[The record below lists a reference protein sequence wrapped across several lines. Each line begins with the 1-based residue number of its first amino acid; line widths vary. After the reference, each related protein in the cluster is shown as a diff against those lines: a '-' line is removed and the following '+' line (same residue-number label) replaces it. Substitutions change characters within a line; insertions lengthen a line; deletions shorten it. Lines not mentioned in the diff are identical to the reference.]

1 MKKSLKVFALWA
13 LSVAFYGAAAE
24 TTNTFYVAEGE
35 TKTVDE
41 IVEANGFT
49 FSDGDWIRKTGK
61 GQLNAVTTYKGVQLN
76 LLIEEG
82 VYFLSCSLGDV
93 VHASGARIVIKNG
106 AALNIEGVHTVQ
118 TADDK
123 KQSYPLIGGSVD
135 VCFEGDGTGA
145 GDNRGAICVGGA
157 AQGYVLGGYDASVL
171 TMTGDATI
179 YTYGDF
185 NCVIGGA
192 RTLDMNGHTLTVRGK
207 TETSAFFPYNDWTI
221 VDTGPFV
228 LANGVFIRRIGN
240 YKNNFTPDI
249 PVMRLTE
256 GAAITAYSEPNIW
269 NEVEFFEFDAGSKI
283 CDRRYKG
290 ENDVSFSI
298 KKAKGPVSICSP
310 KPAVV
315 TITDEYA
322 VRPADLA
329 NGDFIVSEKE
339 FIFGEGCRL
348 SVSGFDDFIIDPDNV
363 YTVAVSSVAVTGTPL
378 LTGDAA
384 SFLEVV
390 KEDKVLALVSKKGA
404 IDAVRNWGLKSG
416 VENAAANSA
425 AVAAGA
431 PRLGDVSEVYFPSG
445 EYWFSGMLDLSS
457 VSVSNLVLTGDG
469 NGVILHSGVSVG
481 ASEDVTVRDLMFD
494 GCEGPAIVASGT
506 KGLTITGCTIS
517 NVVGRY
523 TDGKRYVY
531 AAVNV
536 TDFNATGNTYWFDE
550 MLLDGQGYFEG
561 GTQSAK
567 SEAYAGAVVLD
578 CNGIGDWKRWS
589 WFTNRLGLVST
600 AFEGM
605 CFRKIGDGTVEF
617 TDVNVA
623 DLGISGIEILDG
635 RYVSRND
642 AYLGAA
648 GGMVRVH
655 NGATLQMRGVAAQN
669 RTVRVSGNGINSM
682 GAIRF
687 DSGGAGKKSS
697 AVTWVLEGDAVVISK
712 QAGENLLFS
721 SETVYAGGHVLT
733 FAVEGSVVGVTNCMS
748 GPVSW
753 YGGGAVVVDR
763 VTLSSGAG
771 QGPFTVMDGN
781 APQFMF
787 KNGATYAPCNDSIS
801 ALVRNCDFAAGT
813 KIAPNAETSV
823 SFSDFSGL
831 PEISDAVV
839 SLSINGTYRIKSE
852 DVLAGRYPS
861 MSGALSFGSE
871 AVWAL
876 DDMSMFAVGAT
887 YTLFKAEGGIS
898 RAPKTLPDDCYA
910 AWRIHRANGGI
921 LCIGPRV
928 GS

>member
-1 MKKSLKVFALWA
+1 MLPLALHC
-13 LSVAFYGAAAE
+13 VAAE

-41 IVEANGFT
+41 IVAANGFT
-49 FSDGDWIRKTGK
+49 FKSGDWIRKTGK
-61 GQLNAVTTYKGVQLN
+61 GQLNAVATYKNVQLN

-82 VYFLSCSLGDV
+82 VYFLPDSLGEAA
-93 VHASGARIVIKNG
+93 HTGGSTIVIKSG
-106 AALNIEGVHTVQ
+106 ATLNIEGEITSVIDGTTHVYFEGSGTGEGNNLGAISVGGGNQ
-118 TADDK
+118 N
-123 KQSYPLIGGSVD
+123 YLIGNANVSEV
-135 VCFEGDGTGA
+135 
-145 GDNRGAICVGGA
+145 
-157 AQGYVLGGYDASVL
+157 
-171 TMTGDATI
+171 TMTGNAVI
-179 YTYGDF
+179 YGYGTWNSVFGGKRTF
-185 NCVIGGA
+185 NMGG
-192 RTLDMNGHTLTVRGK
+192 NELTVSGK
-207 TETSAFFPYNDWTI
+207 GTI
-221 VDTGPFV
+221 FYINKDFTIKDAGPFV
-228 LANGVFIRRIGN
+228 FVNSEFLRKTGH
-240 YKNNFTPDI
+240 KNTVKDNI
-249 PVMRLTE
+249 PSLHLME
-256 GAAITAYSEPNIW
+256 GSAIAPLNSPNIW
-269 NEVEFFEFDAGSKI
+269 DAVDFFEFDVGSKI
-283 CDRRYKG
+283 CDNAYKG
-290 ENDVSFSI
+290 DANASFSLT
-298 KKAKGPVSICSP
+298 KAKGPVEICDPRS
-310 KPAVV
+310 AIV
-315 TITDEYA
+315 TITDEYI
-322 VRPADLA
+322 VRSTDLA
-329 NGDFIVSEKE
+329 NGHYLTSEKE

-348 SVSGFDDFIIDPDNV
+348 SVSEFDDFIIDPDNV

-390 KEDKVLALVSKKGA
+390 KEDKVLALVGKKGA

-642 AYLGAA
+642 AYLGVS
-648 GGMVRVH
+648 GRLVRVH

-669 RTVRVSGNGINSM
+669 RTIHVSGEGINSM

-687 DSGGAGKKSS
+687 DSGESGKKSS
-697 AVTWVLEGDAVVISK
+697 AVIWVLEGDAVVMSK
-712 QAGENLLFS
+712 QIGENLLFS
-721 SETVYAGGHVLT
+721 SEVVYANGHVLT
-733 FAVEGSVVGVTNCMS
+733 FAVEGSRAGVTNCIA
-748 GPVSW
+748 GPISW
-753 YGGGAVVVDR
+753 YGGGTVVVDR
-763 VTLSSGAG
+763 STLSSGTG
-771 QGPFTVMDGN
+771 QGPFTVMDGD

-839 SLSINGTYRIKSE
+839 SLSINGTYRMKSE

-861 MSGALSFGSE
+861 MSGSLGFGPE
-871 AVWAL
+871 AVWEM
-876 DDMSMFAVGAT
+876 DDISMFAVGDT
-887 YTLFKAEGGIS
+887 YTLFKAQDGIS
-898 RAPKTLPDDCYA
+898 RAPNTLPSDGYK
-910 AWRIHRANGGI
+910 AWRIHRANGDI

-928 GS
+928 GAVVVFR